1 MNEML
6 IYSGI
11 MILGV
16 LMGGVSQIL
25 LKKAANKKYDKWY
38 KSYLNPYVIIAYS
51 IFVLSTVC
59 TVIAYRV
66 VPLSM
71 SPVWTSASY
80 IAVTA
85 MSFFILHEKP
95 SRKKLIGFAIIT
107 VGILVFCL

>member
-1 MNEML
+1 MSELVMYSGVML
-6 IYSGI
+6 I
-11 MILGV
+11 GV

-25 LKKAANKKYDKWY
+25 LKLAAGKTYEKWY
-38 KSYLNPYVIIAYS
+38 QSYLNPRVIIAYT

-85 MSFFILHEKP
+85 MSYFILHEKP
-95 SRKKLIGFAIIT
+95 NKKKLTGIAIIT